1 MSDKILGRICFE
13 AWEPGGDW
21 DDQDESLQEDFE
33 NGAQAV
39 VAHLIADMSSTEN
52 EAVFGAIQELLFA
65 KERARLAK
73 ILIERARVAR
83 ETIELLGGSEPP
95 GMHHMASID
104 VAMANWLRKGGKP

>member
-65 KERARLAK
+65 KERKRIAEAML
-73 ILIERARVAR
+73 AR
-83 ETIELLGGSEPP
+83 EAR
-95 GMHHMASID
+95 GMTPCFLPAVVPDYARWIR
-104 VAMANWLRKGGKP
+104 AGGKP

>member
-39 VAHLIADMSSTEN
+39 VAHLVADMRSPES
-52 EAVFGAIQELLFA
+52 AAIFSAIQEWLYA
-65 KERARLAK
+65 KER
-73 ILIERARVAR
+73 ERIAEAMLAR
-83 ETIELLGGSEPP
+83 EAR
-95 GMHHMASID
+95 GMTPCFLPAVVPDYARWIR
-104 VAMANWLRKGGKP
+104 AGGKP